1 MSLSMKERLVEYL
14 DSHKIEYTSSAL
26 YDYHFEVSY
35 ISPELYNILL
45 QFSDE
50 EKASYISHD
59 YKSIGITI
67 F

>member
-35 ISPELYNILL
+35 ISPGLYNILL

-50 EKASYISHD
+50 EKAFYISHD
-59 YKSIGITI
+59 SKSIGITI

>member
-1 MSLSMKERLVEYL
+1 MKERLVEYL
-14 DSHKIEYTSSAL
+14 DSRKIEYTSSAL

-50 EKASYISHD
+50 EMASYISHD
-59 YKSIGITI
+59 FRSIGITI
-67 F
+67 Y